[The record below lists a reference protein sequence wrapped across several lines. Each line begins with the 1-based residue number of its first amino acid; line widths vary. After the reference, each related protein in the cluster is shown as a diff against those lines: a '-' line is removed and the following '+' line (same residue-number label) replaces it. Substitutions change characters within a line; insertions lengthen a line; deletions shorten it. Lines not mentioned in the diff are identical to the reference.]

1 MTKRRIVIAEDEPL
15 ARLDL
20 SQMLENLG
28 HEVVGQAGDGQTAV
42 DLARELK
49 PELVIMD
56 IKMPGEIDGLGAAT
70 LLAEERVAPVLLL
83 TAYSDQEF
91 IDGARDAGVMGYLV
105 KPYGENQ
112 LAPAI
117 EVVLARF
124 GEFWADFEI
133 ARDADVSRCAH
144 TMMSILLRCEARG
157 RPCLVATENSSPISV
172 LTPVPC
178 NQSDSRNC
186 NPYVKALQIRLT
198 QKGCRTG
205 ADGAAGP
212 STARAVRC
220 FQRQANL
227 AETGEVDL
235 ATVYALNR

>member
-49 PELVIMD
+49 PDLVIMD
-56 IKMPGEIDGLGAAT
+56 IKMPGDIDGLGAAT

-117 EVVLARF
+117 EVALARF
-124 GEFWADFEI
+124 GEFSTLQEELGSTKEALMTRKIVERAKGVLMDTAGLKESEAFHRI
-133 ARDADVSRCAH
+133 QRLSMNSRKSMREVAEA
-144 TMMSILLRCEARG
+144 ILLTHGIEQPR
-157 RPCLVATENSSPISV
+157 
-172 LTPVPC
+172 
-178 NQSDSRNC
+178 
-186 NPYVKALQIRLT
+186 
-198 QKGCRTG
+198 
-205 ADGAAGP
+205 
-212 STARAVRC
+212 
-220 FQRQANL
+220 
-227 AETGEVDL
+227 
-235 ATVYALNR
+235 